1 MREKKGRE
9 GGGARRKGGRGEE
22 GGRWESGGDEGGLKR
37 GR

>member
-1 MREKKGRE
+1 MREKKRRE